1 MASSNSQNFLGG
13 NALEGQ
19 FQNLGLGGNQP
30 PVQDDIA
37 YEPPPGPPPNWK
49 PPTISRPAGSSPG
62 RIEQTS
68 NLIHVEPKISSSI
81 RSHTSGVVPLAQ
93 CAKFAVGLDLD
104 WFHYPSIASFNICSY
119 CYTQHIYNTQFQQLF
134 EKTCL
139 EAAREDQCQFG
150 SARMKA
156 LWATAMS
163 SGDLDPVIVF
173 MKKRSTIPNCQL
185 TKQLEGE
192 SWYVSQDLQGMT
204 LCRACV
210 EDTNIRPLFREKF
223 TLQTTS
229 TAYCDMSLRFIAG
242 IFERY
247 KDTGSWASFT
257 RDVSARLS
265 MGACPLR
272 EPAPAVGRLWM
283 QTRQGHSHPSLK
295 ICAGCYMDFFV
306 GNPDEAVFERAPES
320 WDYVHCD
327 IGNSFLQFTA
337 VSAADKGDL
346 SIFWKAA
353 RGMRSQPPCTDQGI
367 QGGNWYA
374 LSGKPA
380 GFSVCGSCYAS
391 LVEPTGLRRHFIN
404 TGHSSEKNL
413 CSFNRGHGRFTDY
426 LIHFSR
432 SMAIG
437 EIKYLDDYVKKYG
450 TVLVCPKYRPT
461 SGKNGKFWGWD
472 NLTICENCYI
482 DFARGTSLESRYLLR
497 GALDAVGKMCDL
509 YSPRMR
515 KLYSE
520 ACATGDLD
528 GLLAKASQRRD
539 VWSATVPVIHRMELN
554 LQQAAFQADMHR
566 QESSFYNNLGN
577 YVHNIVGN
585 TYTVGNSYAG
595 YGHMNEYLL
604 AGETHHKQAQEASR
618 MAADG
623 PSWSTVSMLK
633 EQWAQVE

>member
-1 MASSNSQNFLGG
+1 MASSNSQNPSGG
-13 NALEGQ
+13 NGLDSQ

-30 PVQDDIA
+30 AVQDDID

-49 PPTISRPAGSSPG
+49 PPATSKPAEPP
-62 RIEQTS
+62 RRTEQTS
-68 NLIHVEPKISSSI
+68 NPIHAEPKTSGSS
-81 RSHTSGVVPLAQ
+81 RLHPSGVVPLTQ

-104 WFHYPSIASFNICSY
+104 WFHYPSIPSFHICSY

-134 EKTCL
+134 KKTRL
-139 EAAREDQCQFG
+139 EAARDDQCQFG
-150 SARMKA
+150 SARMKTI
-156 LWATAMS
+156 WATAAS
-163 SGDLDPVIVF
+163 SGDLDPVFEF
-173 MKKRSTIPNCQL
+173 MKKRSAIPNCQL

-223 TLQTTS
+223 TLQTT
-229 TAYCDMSLRFIAG
+229 TAAYCDMSIRFIAG
-242 IFERY
+242 MFEKY
-247 KDTGSWASFT
+247 KETGSWETFVS
-257 RDVSARLS
+257 DVSARLS

-283 QTRQGHSHPSLK
+283 QTRQGHSRPSLK

-306 GNPDEAVFERAPES
+306 GNPDEAVFEKASES

-327 IGNSFLQFTA
+327 IGKTFLQFTA
-337 VSAADKGDL
+337 VSTADKGDL
-346 SIFWKAA
+346 SIFWKAV
-353 RGMRSQPPCTDQGI
+353 RGMRSQPQCNDQGI
-367 QGGNWYA
+367 VGGNWYE
-374 LSGKPA
+374 LSRKLP

-391 LVEPTGLRRHFIN
+391 FVEPTGLGDHFIS
-404 TGHSSEKNL
+404 TGHSSQKTL

-426 LIHFSR
+426 LVLFSR
-432 SMAIG
+432 SIAIG
-437 EIKYLDDYVKKYG
+437 NIKCLEEYVTKYG

-461 SGKNGKFWGWD
+461 SGKGGKFWGWD
-472 NLTICENCYI
+472 NLAICENCYI
-482 DFARGTSLESRYLLR
+482 DFAKGTSLESRYLLK
-497 GALDAVGKMCDL
+497 GSLDPVGKMCDL

-515 KLYSE
+515 KLYSD

-554 LQQAAFQADMHR
+554 LQEAAFQADMHR
-566 QESSFYNNLGN
+566 QESTFYNNLGH

-595 YGHMNEYLL
+595 YGHANEYLL
-604 AGETHHKQAQEASR
+604 TGHTHHKQAKEASR
-618 MAADG
+618 MAADES
-623 PSWSTVSMLK
+623 SWSTVSILK